1 MNHIYLIGFM
11 GSGKSTVGAAL
22 AERLGMPFVDLDRAI
37 EERVGTPVRAIFAEH
52 GEEEFRRLEQLALR
66 ALAATPPSVV
76 ACGGGI
82 VLSDDNRRML
92 KESGTVIYLV
102 VTPAEALARIGDT
115 SDRPLLAGDAAA
127 ILPRILEARLSLY
140 RAAADLMVD
149 TTGRSVAEIVDEVA
163 ELLDDPLE
171 MRIPVV
177 AAHGYDVLI
186 GHDVLDDLGR
196 LVVEATGAVQVV
208 VVTDE
213 NVASMYLDGALASLE
228 GAGMQA
234 LSVVV
239 PPGEG
244 SKDWRTA
251 GELLERF
258 AELRLGRDG
267 CVVAL
272 GGGVVGDLAGFASA
286 TYMRGVRFVQVPTTL
301 LGQVDSS
308 IGGKTGVDLIAG
320 KNLAGAF
327 WQPRIVV
334 SDIAALATLP
344 ESEWTNGL
352 VEVAKTAL
360 LAGEAETADLESAA
374 SRLLA
379 RDEIATRDA
388 VIMSVGFKARV
399 VSTDERESGLREC
412 LNLGHTLGHA
422 LETVVGYGRISHGVA
437 VAEGMRFAATL
448 ATEVLGASTEIAG
461 RTAALLDSLN
471 VPRFGDRPGT
481 AADLLGVILSDK
493 KTREGMA
500 RFVLL
505 RSPGVWEVVPI
516 DSGVLEPALRRWMV
530 ES

>member
-1 MNHIYLIGFM
+1 MSHIYLIGFM

-52 GEEEFRRLEQLALR
+52 GEEEFRRLEQLTLR

-82 VLSDDNRRML
+82 VLADDNRRML
-92 KESGTVIYLV
+92 KDSGTVVYLV

-115 SDRPLLAGDAAA
+115 SDRPLLAGDAPAM
-127 ILPRILEARLSLY
+127 LPRILDARLSLY
-140 RAAADLMVD
+140 HAAADLIVD
-149 TTGRSVAEIVDEVA
+149 TTGRSVAEIVDEVS
-163 ELLDDPLE
+163 ELLTDPLE
-171 MRIPVV
+171 MRVPVV

-186 GHDVLDDLGR
+186 GHGVLHDLGTY
-196 LVVEATGAVQVV
+196 VAEAASSKQAI

-213 NVASMYLDGALASLE
+213 NVASIYLDRVLASLE
-228 GAGMQA
+228 DSGMQA

-272 GGGVVGDLAGFASA
+272 GGGVIGDLAGFAAA

-308 IGGKTGVDLIAG
+308 IGGKTGVDLMAG

-334 SDIAALATLP
+334 SDVAALATLP
-344 ESEWTNGL
+344 EAEWTNGL

-360 LAGEAETADLESAA
+360 LAGEAETAHLEAA
-374 SRLLA
+374 AQRLLA
-379 RDEIATRDA
+379 KDDVAIRDA
-388 VIMSVGFKARV
+388 VIMSVGFKAKV
-399 VSTDERESGLREC
+399 VSADERESGLREC

-437 VAEGMRFAATL
+437 VAEGMRFAAEL
-448 ATEVLGASTEIAG
+448 ATEVLGASPEVAA
-461 RTAALLDSLN
+461 RTGALLDALH
-471 VPRFGDRPGT
+471 VPRYSDRPGT

-493 KTREGMA
+493 KTRDGTA

-505 RSPGVWEVVPI
+505 RSSGIWEVVPV
-516 DSGVLEPALRRWMV
+516 DTGVLEPALRRWTV